1 MPMYDYKCNACE
13 HCFSAMYKIDDR
25 NKPLEEPCPSCEVKG
40 EVQQQ
45 IGAPMTVSTF
55 RLDGRQKPRSDF
67 RERMKQIKTA
77 TRYDKSAKIKDY

>member
-1 MPMYDYKCNACE
+1 MPLYDYTCKECKHTFCE
-13 HCFSAMYKIDDR
+13 RYKVDDR
-25 NKPLEEPCPSCEVKG
+25 NIPLSEPCPSCGKEGTVD
-40 EVQQQ
+40 QQ

-55 RLDGRQKPRSDF
+55 RLEGRQKPRSDF